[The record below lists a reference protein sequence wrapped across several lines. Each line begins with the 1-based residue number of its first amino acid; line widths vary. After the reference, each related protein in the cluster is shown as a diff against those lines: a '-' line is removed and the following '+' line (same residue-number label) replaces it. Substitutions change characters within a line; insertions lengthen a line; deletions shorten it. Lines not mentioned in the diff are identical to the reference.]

1 MLGYFPF
8 AASLEKENAAE
19 GNLWEVST
27 GYFIL
32 GVEKRDGG
40 RDGGRRPDLGLNILN
55 YTLSFKRRAEERKE
69 EVAVLWSV
77 GKKPV
82 TQGPKI
88 VK

>member
-8 AASLEKENAAE
+8 AASLEKENAEE

-55 YTLSFKRRAEERKE
+55 YTLSFKGEPRSERKR
-69 EVAVLWSV
+69 WRYY
-77 GKKPV
+77 G
-82 TQGPKI
+82 QW
-88 VK
+88 VKNR